1 MVSCLGV
8 GRIRGFR
15 VEGEGSDTGV
25 SCLGGEGEGGFV
37 SVEQRVNGGKSEG
50 RESNILHLVS
60 LPVFSSTSCH
70 CVT

>member
-25 SCLGGEGEGGFV
+25 SCLGGGGEGYGGFV
-37 SVEQRVNGGKSEG
+37 SGRGRRGGFRVCGAKGEWG
-50 RESNILHLVS
+50 EE
-60 LPVFSSTSCH
+60 
-70 CVT
+70 